1 MNLLIA
7 SLVLLGLVD
16 ALLAAT
22 YVKTSRLLLAI
33 PSWALWALVLGTNF
47 VRDIGPVA
55 EQFPVQPVLFLVHLA
70 AIGAALLTFGA
81 STVLGHILRPLTDRF
96 ILPHWEQV
104 DSNRL
109 PAPRRPDGAP
119 YRGSLASDR
128 VHDAEPDLPHGRPEN
143 PPRFLAKRLRPTR
156 PTQKR
161 IHA

>member
-22 YVKTSRLLLAI
+22 YVKTSRLLLAV
-33 PSWALWALVLGTNF
+33 PFWALWLMVLGTNF
-47 VRDIGPVA
+47 VRDIGPVS
-55 EQFPVQPVLFLVHLA
+55 VHLA
-70 AIGAALLTFGA
+70 AIGATLLTCVA

-143 PPRFLAKRLRPTR
+143 PPSFLAKRLRPTR